1 MIRRGVPFS
10 LRARVWYVIS
20 GAEELERAAGPRY
33 YQSVLD
39 NHYSGGEVSTSVEEI
54 ERDVHRTYPEHPYL
68 QTEEGLGCLRRVLLA
83 FSIHNTEVGYCQS
96 LNFLVGFLMIVFE
109 QEREEKVFWALVATI
124 QYKVHPQTYQRD
136 LRGCHV
142 EQRVL
147 KELIDRKLPRLGAH
161 LDRVHCDMVMLTTEW
176 FMCLFLHCL
185 PIEVAARVWD
195 VLMSEG
201 AKVIFRVGL
210 AFFKILHDD
219 LLACTDLTEIIS
231 LMRESLLKLYDA
243 DELMRTAFN
252 EIGSLS
258 MDTILYQ
265 RKTKGKAVNRELDAR
280 AERVKM
286 FSSFEDDEG
295 AAPDVRLDANVSDN
309 DDDTDDESKGSG
321 QSTPRRG
328 LSAAGAR
335 SEPSGAGAGAGGNP
349 IGSTVKKELT
359 KIGRFMKKGV
369 TATKNSAVSA
379 IKNVRS
385 LKEVKP
391 STMSSPAPQHDGKR

>member
-1 MIRRGVPFS
+1 MIRRGIPFN

-20 GAEELERAAGPRY
+20 GAEGLERSAGQGY
-33 YQSVLD
+33 YQTVLD
-39 NHYSGGEVSTSVEEI
+39 NHYNGTEVSTSVEEI

-68 QTEEGLGCLRRVLLA
+68 QTEEGLSCLGRVLLA

-96 LNFLVGFLMIVFE
+96 LNFLVGFLLIVFE
-109 QEREEKVFWALVATI
+109 QEQEEKVFWALVATI
-124 QYKVHPQTYQRD
+124 EYKVHPQTYQRD

-231 LMRESLLKLYDA
+231 LMRESLAKLYDA
-243 DELMRTAFN
+243 DELMQTAFN

-265 RKTKGKAVNRELDAR
+265 RKTKGKAVNKELDAR

-286 FSSFEDDEG
+286 FASFEEDD
-295 AAPDVRLDANVSDN
+295 NVSDMRLDTNISEN
-309 DDDTDDESKGSG
+309 DEDTDDDSKGSG
-321 QSTPRRG
+321 QSTPRRS
-328 LSAAGAR
+328 LS
-335 SEPSGAGAGAGGNP
+335 GNRLDP
-349 IGSTVKKELT
+349 HTSNSQIGSTMKKELT

-369 TATKNSAVSA
+369 TATKSA

-391 STMSSPAPQHDGKR
+391 STLSSPAPQYNGKG